1 MIIVGGPV
9 IFLLLLL
16 AFKPVRMIVGW
27 LLFAV
32 LCIGLYA
39 CAQMPPAHAQ
49 SQYDAE
55 CRPLPIP
62 GYMMVPQDPSAD
74 CLRSQAAQRYQAQQ
88 AQRVRDA
95 EAARAQAQAQA
106 LENARVAAE
115 QQAMRAAADRIRAVE
130 EAQANAEQSPDN
142 WCRDPKVAGML
153 IDDFNIMASIEGA
166 YEALDIEHLVT
177 VRNENGILS
186 CHGMFINTHEMRV
199 EGTLTY
205 RPNAAG
211 EVIAHWMPGSWF
223 PPVRSASTHEN

>member
-1 MIIVGGPV
+1 VIIVGGPV

-27 LLFAV
+27 LLFAM

-55 CRPLPIP
+55 CRPLPMP

-88 AQRVRDA
+88 AQRARDA

-130 EAQANAEQSPDN
+130 EAQADAEQSPDN

-153 IDDFNIMASIEGA
+153 ISSYNGLSWGYPAR
-166 YEALDIEHLVT
+166 EAVDIEHLVT
-177 VRNENGILS
+177 IRNDNGVLS
-186 CHGMFINTHEMRV
+186 CHGVFVHTNEIRI
-199 EGTLTY
+199 EGTLTF
-205 RPNAAG
+205 RPNVAG
-211 EVIAHWMPGSWF
+211 DVIEHWTQGSWS
-223 PPVRSASTHEN
+223 PPVRSASTPEN